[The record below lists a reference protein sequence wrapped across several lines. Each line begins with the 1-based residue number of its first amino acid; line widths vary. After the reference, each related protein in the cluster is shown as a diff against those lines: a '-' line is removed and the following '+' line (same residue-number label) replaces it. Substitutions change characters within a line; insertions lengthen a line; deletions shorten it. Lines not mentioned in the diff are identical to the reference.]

1 LPVVPR
7 RQGRSGQTG
16 QPQLAKEISMKIFLN
31 GNEMA
36 FVEGG
41 YKYVF
46 MNPPRHVQEKT
57 IDKEN
62 GDKMHI
68 EFYDNGVQIRTL
80 VTKEEVNTIINRN
93 VAIDRVNNK
102 IYILEEG
109 SQVITNPDGS
119 IEVS

>member
-1 LPVVPR
+1 
-7 RQGRSGQTG
+7 
-16 QPQLAKEISMKIFLN
+16 MKIFLN
-31 GNEMA
+31 GNEMN

-41 YKYVF
+41 YRYIF

-80 VTKEEVNTIINRN
+80 VTQKEINTIINRDI
-93 VAIDRVNNK
+93 AIDSVNNK

-109 SQVITNPDGS
+109 NQVKRNQDGS
-119 IEVS
+119 VEVTT

>member
-1 LPVVPR
+1 MKTFINGV
-7 RQGRSGQTG
+7 
-16 QPQLAKEISMKIFLN
+16 EIK
-31 GNEMA
+31 

-46 MNPPRHVQEKT
+46 MKPFGHFQEKT
-57 IDKEN
+57 IDKDN

-80 VTKEEVNTIINRN
+80 MTKSEVATIVNREI
-93 VAIDRVNNK
+93 AIDTMNNK

-109 SQVITNPDGS
+109 NEAKTNPDGS
-119 IEVS
+119 VNIIK